1 MQFQRLSSGYP
12 SNITWDCLSILD
24 AKKNIAH
31 QSGISQYSVS
41 IVDMED
47 GIIYEDDRP
56 LSGLK
61 LPLQVMFGN
70 ENRQFPSYLNT
81 EEPDMLTLDD
91 SEDEPRLKMSCGHA
105 LSADSLFGFMKL
117 ELMTK
122 TVDAIRCPAEGCGSE
137 WRMQEIIRKAD
148 MTEDEQ
154 IFFEYRISLN
164 AINKEDTP
172 TSSCPSC
179 GSFCQRQAEGNAQV
193 NCVFCSKSEG
203 KEFNFCWDCKSLWYP
218 NHRCSNAELEA
229 FQRILN
235 EAPLKKLDYSHI
247 EGVPSKRM
255 CPNCRSLIEHDSMCK
270 EMTCIKCKFK
280 FCFSC
285 LKPCLNGTLQCSG
298 YNRKCSVAPVQ
309 NVQS

>member
-1 MQFQRLSSGYP
+1 MKIY
-12 SNITWDCLSILD
+12 
-24 AKKNIAH
+24 
-31 QSGISQYSVS
+31 
-41 IVDMED
+41 DMFF
-47 GIIYEDDRP
+47 
-56 LSGLK
+56 L
-61 LPLQVMFGN
+61 F
-70 ENRQFPSYLNT
+70 T
-81 EEPDMLTLDD
+81 
-91 SEDEPRLKMSCGHA
+91 A
-105 LSADSLFGFMKL
+105 ADSLFGFMKS

-122 TVDAIRCPAEGCGSE
+122 TVDVIRCPTAGCGSE

-154 IFFEYRISLN
+154 IFFEFRISLN
-164 AINKEDTP
+164 AVNKEDNS

-179 GSFCQRQAEGNAQV
+179 GNFCQRQAETNLQV
-193 NCVFCSKSEG
+193 VCVFCSKSEG

-218 NHRCSNAELEA
+218 NHRCDNAELEA

-235 EAPLKKLDYSHI
+235 EAPLKTLDYSHI

-285 LKPCLNGTLQCSG
+285 LKPCLNGSLQCSG
-298 YNRKCSVAPVQ
+298 YSMKCSVAPVQ
-309 NVQS
+309 NVNQ

>member
-1 MQFQRLSSGYP
+1 M
-12 SNITWDCLSILD
+12 
-24 AKKNIAH
+24 
-31 QSGISQYSVS
+31 
-41 IVDMED
+41 
-47 GIIYEDDRP
+47 YEDDRS

-61 LPLQVMFGN
+61 LPLQVMIGN
-70 ENRQFPSYLNT
+70 ENRHFPSYLNT

-164 AINKEDTP
+164 AINNEDTP

-218 NHRCSNAELEA
+218 NHRCSNAEIEA

-285 LKPCLNGTLQCSG
+285 LKPCLNGSLQCSG

>member
-1 MQFQRLSSGYP
+1 
-12 SNITWDCLSILD
+12 
-24 AKKNIAH
+24 
-31 QSGISQYSVS
+31 
-41 IVDMED
+41 MED
-47 GIIYEDDRP
+47 GIIYGDDRS

-61 LPLQVMFGN
+61 LPLQVMIGN
-70 ENRQFPSYLNT
+70 ENRQFPSYLST

-105 LSADSLFGFMKL
+105 LSADSLFGFMKS

-122 TVDAIRCPAEGCGSE
+122 TVDVIRCPTAGCGSE

-154 IFFEYRISLN
+154 IFFEFRISLN
-164 AINKEDTP
+164 AVNKEDNS

-179 GSFCQRQAEGNAQV
+179 GNFCQRQAETNSQV
-193 NCVFCSKSEG
+193 VCVFCSKSEG

-218 NHRCSNAELEA
+218 NHRCDNAELEA

-235 EAPLKKLDYSHI
+235 EAPLKTLDYSHI

-285 LKPCLNGTLQCSG
+285 LKPCLNGSLQCSG
-298 YNRKCSVAPVQ
+298 YSMKCSVAPVQ
-309 NVQS
+309 NVNQ